1 MAKRKIIKMSKYRK
15 FPQEKYEDMG
25 PIRRLER
32 KLDRVNHIMELVR
45 TIVPIMLLI
54 LNCIILAKLFNL
66 IYNNLFAI
74 TPITIKNID
83 IIFVVVIFSF
93 KKKYPIRIEK
103 SILVSLNAPTIGIGA
118 LVKAH
123 TTIT

>member
-15 FPQEKYEDMG
+15 FPQEKYEDMS

-54 LNCIILAKLFNL
+54 LNCVILAKIFN
-66 IYNNLFAI
+66 
-74 TPITIKNID
+74 
-83 IIFVVVIFSF
+83 II
-93 KKKYPIRIEK
+93 
-103 SILVSLNAPTIGIGA
+103 
-118 LVKAH
+118 
-123 TTIT
+123 